1 MNRKQMIDFVNDK
14 VLPDA
19 EISFDDWF
27 YNGKEIFWDII
38 KAISKWRIGKNIN
51 IEMNARVI
59 DGDLFINGEFVKRVA
74 SKLPRKSFDERSYYY
89 EGKCLRDFEY

>member
-1 MNRKQMIDFVNDK
+1 MNRKQMIDFINNEI
-14 VLPDA
+14 LPTA
-19 EISFDDWF
+19 EISDYDWF
-27 YNGKEIFWDII
+27 YFGKDII
-38 KAISKWRIGKNIN
+38 RDMIKGIESWRIGKNVN

-59 DGDLFINGEFVKRVA
+59 DGDLYINGEFVKRVA